1 MLPPYLGSL
10 LSPLGALPHSWWP
23 FFEKHQANSH
33 IPRVSVIMVDV
44 LKTQA
49 QDPRMWLVCGLL
61 LYLPQQRHALCWK
74 KEEGSPGPSLFWDG
88 TRSAPEMISYS
99 KPLLMSLVKFSPIAK
114 CNVDL
119 DWYGQH
125 PKRESFSPSFGRRSR
140 LYDSEIILPGIYLR
154 GVKTLS
160 IQNLCT
166 NVLKRFFLSQ
176 SSGKIKMSNKMEE
189 FNNLST

>member
-1 MLPPYLGSL
+1 MIY
-10 LSPLGALPHSWWP
+10 
-23 FFEKHQANSH
+23 
-33 IPRVSVIMVDV
+33 V

-49 QDPRMWLVCGLL
+49 QDPRMCLVFGLF
-61 LYLPQQRHALCWK
+61 LYLPQQRPALCWK

-88 TRSAPEMISYS
+88 TRSALAMISYS
-99 KPLLMSLVKFSPIAK
+99 KPLLMLLVKFSPIAK

-125 PKRESFSPSFGRRSR
+125 SKKELFSTSSRRGSR
-140 LYDSEIILPGIYLR
+140 LHDPEIILPGTYLR
-154 GVKTLS
+154 EVNTLS

-166 NVLKRFFLSQ
+166 DVLKRFFLSQ
-176 SSGKIKMSNKMEE
+176 NNGKLKMPNKRED